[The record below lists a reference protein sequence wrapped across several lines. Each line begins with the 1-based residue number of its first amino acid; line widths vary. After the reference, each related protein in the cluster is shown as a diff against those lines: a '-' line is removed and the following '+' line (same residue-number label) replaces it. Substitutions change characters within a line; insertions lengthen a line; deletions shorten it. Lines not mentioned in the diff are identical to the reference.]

1 MLVLSRKTGEKI
13 VIGHDI
19 IVTVLEARG
28 DTIKLGIQAPK
39 HISVHREEVYHDITM
54 ANQQAQATHLPQLN
68 TALRKASKLVVRQTD
83 ETQRL

>member
-28 DTIKLGIQAPK
+28 DTIKIGIDAPK
-39 HISVHREEVYHDITM
+39 KISVHREEVYHEITE
-54 ANQQAQATHLPQLN
+54 ANQQAKASQLPQLE
-68 TALRKASKLVVRQTD
+68 TALRRAGKMANQPVKSHGSR
-83 ETQRL
+83 

>member
-28 DTIKLGIQAPK
+28 DTIKIGIQAPK
-39 HISVHREEVYHDITM
+39 QISVHREEVYHDITV
-54 ANQQAQATHLPQLN
+54 ANQQAKASQLPQLN
-68 TALRKASKLVVRQTD
+68 TALRQAGKLAVKQA
-83 ETQRL
+83 ETRHTP